1 MKISVDTYE
10 GIETVGQLI
19 EVLSNFNPELP
30 LQVGFSDSIS
40 VSLMADYETRDIE
53 HVDIDGD

>member
-1 MKISVDTYE
+1 MKISVDTYD

-30 LQVGFSDSIS
+30 LQVGLSDSIS
-40 VSLMADYETRDIE
+40 VSLMADYETRDID